1 LVYLHKKCIP
11 EKVIQDMFSHIEP
24 NNLHAFSALE
34 LHSIMDKEK
43 ILAETT
49 YTKEKAESFNES
61 SIFKN
66 TLPKADPKTDKG
78 PTITDTA
85 AEGFND
91 DFWKDLLK

>member
-1 LVYLHKKCIP
+1 
-11 EKVIQDMFSHIEP
+11 MFTHIEP

-34 LHSIMDKEK
+34 LHSVMDKEK
-43 ILAETT
+43 ILAGTT

-61 SIFKN
+61 SIFK
-66 TLPKADPKTDKG
+66 TAMPKAETKNDKG